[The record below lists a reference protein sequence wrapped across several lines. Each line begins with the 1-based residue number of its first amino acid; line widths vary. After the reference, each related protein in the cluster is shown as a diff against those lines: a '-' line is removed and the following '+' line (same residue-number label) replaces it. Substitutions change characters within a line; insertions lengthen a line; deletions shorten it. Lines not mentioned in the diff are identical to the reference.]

1 MEVCYKIPKNSKL
14 LKEYFERE
22 NRVKKAFEGM
32 KKVIIEKYKIDLSWG
47 MVFLPTYITVG
58 MVLIVMLIGV
68 YQERKMKR
76 AFDRWIKKR

>member
-1 MEVCYKIPKNSKL
+1 MKLNGYEILQIILITLKL
-14 LKEYFERE
+14 L
-22 NRVKKAFEGM
+22 N
-32 KKVIIEKYKIDLSWG
+32 KIDLSWKI
-47 MVFLPTYITVG
+47 VFIPTYITVG